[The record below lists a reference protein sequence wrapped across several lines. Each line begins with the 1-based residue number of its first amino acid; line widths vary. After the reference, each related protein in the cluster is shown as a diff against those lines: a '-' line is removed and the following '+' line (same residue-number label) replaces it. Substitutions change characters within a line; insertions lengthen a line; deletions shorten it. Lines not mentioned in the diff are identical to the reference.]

1 MKIAIC
7 DDAKEYRQLISR
19 YINFY
24 FKNHFI
30 NFECYEFSS
39 GEALLSQKQNF
50 DIVFLDIEMDELN
63 GIQTAKQI
71 NQRSRT
77 TVIFIITAYQKYL
90 DDAMDLNI
98 FRFIDKP
105 INAQRIYNGLD
116 KAIKNIKNNNI
127 SFRTRN
133 DGIVTMIKND
143 IVCVEVSRK
152 QVFVTTVDN
161 KYVAREK
168 MDFFK
173 ENLTSSNFAI
183 PHNSYVINFNFVA
196 NFYRNKVHLK
206 DGQIISIAPKKQ
218 VEIRKKFIRFL
229 GEDYDSLSDDI

>member
-1 MKIAIC
+1 
-7 DDAKEYRQLISR
+7 
-19 YINFY
+19 
-24 FKNHFI
+24 
-30 NFECYEFSS
+30 
-39 GEALLSQKQNF
+39 
-50 DIVFLDIEMDELN
+50 
-63 GIQTAKQI
+63 
-71 NQRSRT
+71 
-77 TVIFIITAYQKYL
+77 
-90 DDAMDLNI
+90 
-98 FRFIDKP
+98 
-105 INAQRIYNGLD
+105 
-116 KAIKNIKNNNI
+116 
-127 SFRTRN
+127 
-133 DGIVTMIKND
+133 MIKND

-173 ENLTSSNFAI
+173 ENLTSSNLDVGITKLLSSNFAI